1 MSTVDL
7 IIVIIYLLAIVI
19 IGLLVQKKASQG
31 IDFYFLGNRKLP
43 WWVLGASGMA
53 SNTDIAG
60 TMINTAFIYA
70 LGTKGFFIEIRGG
83 VTLIMAFLMVFMGK
97 WNRRSQV
104 MTQAEWMH
112 FRFGTGKEGDF
123 ARIISAI
130 AAIVMTVA
138 MVTYFV
144 IGAGKFVGEF
154 LGIEPI
160 YASLLMVVLAMIYTV
175 ASGLYGVVCICI
187 LVCGV

>member
-19 IGLLVQKKASQG
+19 VGLLMQKKASKS
-31 IDFYFLGNRKLP
+31 INSYFLGNRKLP

-83 VTLIMAFLMVFMGK
+83 VTLIMAF
-97 WNRRSQV
+97 
-104 MTQAEWMH
+104 
-112 FRFGTGKEGDF
+112 
-123 ARIISAI
+123 
-130 AAIVMTVA
+130 
-138 MVTYFV
+138 
-144 IGAGKFVGEF
+144 
-154 LGIEPI
+154 
-160 YASLLMVVLAMIYTV
+160 
-175 ASGLYGVVCICI
+175 
-187 LVCGV
+187 